1 MAINTKLK
9 TRQGLT
15 LDAAYLRIERLT
27 VVRGPA
33 GYTVALEVATYA
45 TREAAEAGAE
55 PLDRQHVRCAP
66 PTLDD
71 GVVLGDG
78 WMRYT
83 DEDMEGFMAALA
95 AGYSV
100 LARTVKDATEV

>member
-1 MAINTKLK
+1 MAISTKLK
-9 TRQGLT
+9 TRHGLT

-27 VVRGPA
+27 VVRGSA

-45 TREAAEAGAE
+45 TREAAEAGAD
-55 PLDRQHVRCAP
+55 PLERQHVRCAP

-71 GVVLGDG
+71 EVVLGDG

-83 DEDMEGFMAALA
+83 DEDMEGFMTALA
-95 AGYSV
+95 TGYSV
-100 LARTVKDATEV
+100 LARTVTNPKEV